1 MVSKDIMF
9 NIDIAIHWNKS
20 DKDNMQKLK
29 KDKKQ
34 ENIKLKEEITL
45 MIILI
50 CINIVLDQARIKTKC
65 NGLRNKN

>member
-34 ENIKLKEEITL
+34 ENI
-45 MIILI
+45 
-50 CINIVLDQARIKTKC
+50 
-65 NGLRNKN
+65 